1 MQKYYQNEYKFSVVY
16 SRSNL
21 SKIKDGA
28 FYVTDNNAAYFDS
41 FGVNIF
47 HNKNIFRI
55 QAFDSIISRYFCILL
70 IVIRVYY
77 FFSLSKYEKSDKIIL
92 KYFQ

>member
-47 HNKNIFRI
+47 QKKQRK
-55 QAFDSIISRYFCILL
+55 L
-70 IVIRVYY
+70 
-77 FFSLSKYEKSDKIIL
+77 
-92 KYFQ
+92 